1 MAIDLNKMRAK
12 LEALKNRG
20 NRGEDGP
27 MWKPKEGEQAIRIV
41 PTPDGD
47 PFKEFWLHY
56 NLGKNRGFLSPK
68 RNFGIDDPLNDF
80 VRQLFNEKTD
90 ESIKMAK
97 KLMAKQ
103 RFYAPVLVRGEE
115 EKGVRWWSFGK
126 KAYQQLLNLVL
137 NPEYGDITDI
147 ETGTDIVLKYT
158 VPAPTPPGQ
167 PRTEWPETILT
178 PRRRSSVLCDDAVG
192 GSDRCAELLDNIP
205 NLDDVFIRKTPEEIQ
220 VMLDE
225 WLSGDSEGKDDVVK
239 YDNQGSTT
247 SVDAA
252 FNELM
257 NA

>member
-1 MAIDLNKMRAK
+1 
-12 LEALKNRG
+12 
-20 NRGEDGP
+20 
-27 MWKPKEGEQAIRIV
+27 
-41 PTPDGD
+41 
-47 PFKEFWLHY
+47 
-56 NLGKNRGFLSPK
+56 
-68 RNFGIDDPLNDF
+68 
-80 VRQLFNEKTD
+80 
-90 ESIKMAK
+90 MAK

-126 KAYQQLLNLVL
+126 KAYQQLLSLVL

-158 VPAPTPPGQ
+158 VPPPTPPGQ
-167 PRTEWPETILT
+167 QRTEWPETILT

-192 GSDRCAELLDNIP
+192 GTDRCAELLDNIP

-225 WLSGDSEGKDDVVK
+225 WLSGDSEGNENVVK
-239 YDNQGSTT
+239 YDNKGSTT

>member
-1 MAIDLNKMRAK
+1 MAIDLNKMRSK
-12 LEALKNRG
+12 LEALKSRG

-41 PTPDGD
+41 PTSDGD

-68 RNFGIDDPLNDF
+68 RNYGIDDPLNDF
-80 VRQLFNEKTD
+80 VRQLFNEKTN

-103 RFYAPVLVRGEE
+103 RFY
-115 EKGVRWWSFGK
+115 
-126 KAYQQLLNLVL
+126 VL

-158 VPAPTPPGQ
+158 VPPPTPPGQ

-192 GSDRCAELLDNIP
+192 GTDRCAELLDNIP

-225 WLSGDSEGKDDVVK
+225 WLSGDSEGNENVVK
-239 YDNQGSTT
+239 YDNKGSTT